1 MTALRSASQV
11 RASQQGLASPEHTSL
26 DQRLGALQ
34 IVRLVIVGLVCAA
47 AASFPAELGLRFLQV
62 LPLSAAYLALC
73 LAGQLADHVMA
84 KAPPERRKAQ
94 RSRAPVQRMLLPV
107 DSAYLALLMVPAGAA
122 QSDFILLFTVQL
134 ISVTLLAS
142 PRTGVRIAMWD
153 SALLLAI
160 SLLQLGGPVGKL
172 LGTPQV
178 VNPSAGAVALR
189 IVGFWAVA
197 LSTAY
202 FSSLSERELRR
213 SKAQLGALTNMASEM
228 EQSMEASCGADEIVA
243 ILLRSVA
250 GAFAFRRVAIVWEK
264 KGRVVVAKFAVGDAE
279 VSPVQAAPP
288 GKEGKRALSGEVATR
303 ALATNAPVLVHSLSP
318 EADPSLDEILPEG
331 TNLIVVPLRA
341 GHDRLGLLLGEAGP
355 PFSRRVSRRSLDM
368 LNRFAVHAALTINN
382 AHLQAE
388 VARLASSDA
397 LTGLANRRQLDF
409 ALGREV
415 ARTVRTKEPL
425 SVALID
431 IDHFKDVNDTFGHVA
446 GDEVLREVSGALA
459 RSVRDVDLVSRYG
472 GEEFA
477 IVLPNCASAGALTV
491 IERVRAAVACLG
503 GVAKVTVSAGIATAA
518 GEGTEGDS
526 LIAAADEALYESKRA
541 GRDRAT
547 LALNDEPV
555 LVLPSSTAPA
565 AAPTIVA
572 PPPPPV
578 VSSLTPPRPPR
589 SARRRVR
596 SGLVQGTPQPS
607 GQLSRDFLSLVAMA
621 RPEEA
626 AQAVPRSSGDDVQVH
641 VGHALADGLV
651 QSEKGSV
658 CP

>member
-1 MTALRSASQV
+1 LSV
-11 RASQQGLASPEHTSL
+11 RASQQGLALPEHTSL

-34 IVRLVIVGLVCAA
+34 MVRLVIVGLVCAA
-47 AASFPAELGLRFLQV
+47 AASFPGELGLRFLQV
-62 LPLSAAYLALC
+62 LPLSAAYLAVC

-84 KAPPERRKAQ
+84 KAPPERRKAR
-94 RSRAPVQRMLLPV
+94 RSRAPMQQMLLPV

-122 QSDFILLFTVQL
+122 QSDFVLLFTVQL
-134 ISVTLLAS
+134 IAVTLLAS
-142 PRTGVRIAMWD
+142 PRTGVRLAMWD

-160 SLLQLGGPVGKL
+160 SVLQLGGPVGKL

-178 VNPSAGAVALR
+178 VNPSSGAVALR

-202 FSSLSERELRR
+202 FSTLSERELRR
-213 SKAQLGALTNMASEM
+213 SKAQLDALTKMASEM

-250 GAFAFRRVAIVWEK
+250 GAFAFKRVAIVWEK
-264 KGRVVVAKFAVGDAE
+264 KGRVVAAKFAVGDTE
-279 VSPVQAAPP
+279 VSPAQAAPP
-288 GKEGKRALSGEVATR
+288 GKEGKRALSGEVAAR
-303 ALATNAPVLVHSLSP
+303 ALATNAPVLVRSLSAD
-318 EADPSLDEILPEG
+318 ADPSLDEIVPG
-331 TNLIVVPLRA
+331 ATNLIVVPLRA
-341 GHDRLGLLLGEAGP
+341 GHDRLGLLLAEAGP
-355 PFSRRVSRRSLDM
+355 PFARRVSRRSLDM

-415 ARTVRTKEPL
+415 ARTGRTKEPL

-446 GDEVLREVSGALA
+446 GDEVLREVAGALA
-459 RSVRDVDLVSRYG
+459 RSVRDVDLVARYG

-477 IVLPNCASAGALTV
+477 IVLPNCASAGALVV
-491 IERVRAAVACLG
+491 IERVRAAVAGVG
-503 GVAKVTVSAGIATAA
+503 GVVKVTVSAGIATAA
-518 GEGTEGDS
+518 GEGTDGDS

-547 LALNDEPV
+547 VSLPDEPV
-555 LVLPSSTAPA
+555 LVLPTAAAPA
-565 AAPTIVA
+565 AVDTVAVSTAAPD
-572 PPPPPV
+572 
-578 VSSLTPPRPPR
+578 TPGAPRPPR
-589 SARRRVR
+589 NARRRQR
-596 SGLVQGTPQPS
+596 SALAQGASQPR
-607 GQLSRDFLSLVAMA
+607 GQLGREPLTLVDVA

-626 AQAVPRSSGDDVQVH
+626 PQAVPSAPGHDVQVH
-641 VGHALADGLV
+641 VGHALADRLV
-651 QSEKGSV
+651 ESEEGSV